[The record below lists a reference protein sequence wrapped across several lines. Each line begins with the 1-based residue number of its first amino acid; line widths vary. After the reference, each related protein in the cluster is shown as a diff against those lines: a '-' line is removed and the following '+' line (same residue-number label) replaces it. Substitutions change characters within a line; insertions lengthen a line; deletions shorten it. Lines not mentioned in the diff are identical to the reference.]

1 MSNYYSEIGLIVI
14 FHLLTE
20 QAVDKFLLDGG
31 VIRDLNKFSAKIA
44 EAKKLYSGA
53 EDWIWEAA
61 ELLNKGRNRAVHD
74 LIDTDVECPAE
85 AAGYLQNFV
94 DLVRNNLNVEAWVG
108 PALKL
113 NGRFPRAAFAYFA
126 FLADRVKLHED
137 AKPSLLRGFTGTG
150 ETPALDSWQLL
161 FQE

>member
-1 MSNYYSEIGLIVI
+1 MSNYYSEIGLVVI
-14 FHLLTE
+14 FHLLVE
-20 QAVDKFLLDGG
+20 RAVDKFLLDGG
-31 VIRDLNKFSAKIA
+31 ETRDLNKFAVKIA
-44 EAKKLYSGA
+44 EAKKIHSGG
-53 EDWIWEAA
+53 EDWIWAAA
-61 ELLNKGRNRAVHD
+61 ELLNKGRNRAVHV
-74 LIDTDVECPAE
+74 LIDTDVECPTE

-94 DLVRNNLNVEAWVG
+94 DLVRNHLDVEAWVG

-113 NGRFPRAAFAYFA
+113 NGCFPRAAFAYFA

-137 AKPSLLRGFTGTG
+137 AGPSLLRGFTGAG